1 MEKKLYDTIDNEFAV
16 MHQTRHSNMFGKP
29 CLKINGK
36 AFCAFFKDQM
46 VFKIGTEQIFK
57 AIEKYQGAVN
67 WDPSGNNR
75 PMKDWL
81 QVPFEYHEDWRVLA
95 KKALEYV
102 EK

>member
-1 MEKKLYDTIDNEFAV
+1 
-16 MHQTRHSNMFGKP
+16 
-29 CLKINGK
+29 
-36 AFCAFFKDQM
+36 M

-57 AIEKYQGAVN
+57 ALEKYQGVVN

-75 PMKDWL
+75 TMKDWL

-95 KKALEYV
+95 KNALEYV